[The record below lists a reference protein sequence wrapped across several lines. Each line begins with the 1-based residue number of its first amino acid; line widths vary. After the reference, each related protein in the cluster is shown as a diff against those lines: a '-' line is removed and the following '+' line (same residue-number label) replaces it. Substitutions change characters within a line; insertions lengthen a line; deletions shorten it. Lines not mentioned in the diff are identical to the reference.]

1 MIEGYTL
8 MHEHT
13 TVDLSR
19 IKGDQDTNLDC
30 FDETVNEFK
39 KLYEYGVRNILD
51 VTNHGMGRNLEYV
64 KKVENVT
71 GIRILQSTGCYKEP
85 YLPDFMKEKTVEE
98 IAEFFAK
105 EVNEG
110 MEGTKIKAVCIGEI
124 GTSKNT
130 MEPLEKKLFD
140 AAILASKSCNA
151 IISTHTTL
159 GTYALEQV
167 RYFIENNV
175 DPKRIVIGHIDL
187 SGDLDYIKQV
197 LKTGVYVGFDTVGK
211 DNYFPDEKRAEFI
224 LELEKEG
231 LLKQVVLS
239 LDITRKSHFKCE
251 GGIGYSHLFE
261 KFLPL
266 LRAKGIKEKSINL
279 MLIENPKRLLNR

>member
-1 MIEGYTL
+1 M
-8 MHEHT
+8 
-13 TVDLSR
+13 
-19 IKGDQDTNLDC
+19 
-30 FDETVNEFK
+30 
-39 KLYEYGVRNILD
+39 
-51 VTNHGMGRNLEYV
+51 
-64 KKVENVT
+64 
-71 GIRILQSTGCYKEP
+71 
-85 YLPDFMKEKTVEE
+85 
-98 IAEFFAK
+98 A
-105 EVNEG
+105 
-110 MEGTKIKAVCIGEI
+110 EI

-211 DNYFPDEKRAEFI
+211 DNYFPDVK
-224 LELEKEG
+224 EL
-231 LLKQVVLS
+231 
-239 LDITRKSHFKCE
+239 
-251 GGIGYSHLFE
+251 
-261 KFLPL
+261 
-266 LRAKGIKEKSINL
+266 N
-279 MLIENPKRLLNR
+279 